1 MESIINE
8 QNMFKETYG
17 NAFFDQTMPGIA
29 IEKQKIG
36 SGSGFFT
43 GKKIYGFWL
52 FRLRSLYPVIK
63 IKSEFSF
70 VLVSEP
76 NTEKGQD

>member
-36 SGSGFFT
+36 SG
-43 GKKIYGFWL
+43 
-52 FRLRSLYPVIK
+52 
-63 IKSEFSF
+63 
-70 VLVSEP
+70 
-76 NTEKGQD
+76 